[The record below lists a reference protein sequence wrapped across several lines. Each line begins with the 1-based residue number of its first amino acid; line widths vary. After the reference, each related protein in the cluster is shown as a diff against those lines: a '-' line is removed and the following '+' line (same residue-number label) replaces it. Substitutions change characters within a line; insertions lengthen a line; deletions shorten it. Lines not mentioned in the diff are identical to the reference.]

1 MLSPCLQLE
10 DNWQDVTSLADTNS
24 GVLMLHDVNKSSS
37 GLYRCQTLDLDDM
50 TQREG
55 DVELMVNCKAGGQD
69 TAHPVGGTPFLCSC
83 CPAPHPSPRHRRG
96 PGEDGAV
103 LTPSRRGQREAE
115 LQCPQP
121 CCPGLPMEGCKGEQC
136 SGTAILGCPMVP
148 IPAMECGRC

>member
-69 TAHPVGGTPFLCSC
+69 TAHPVGGTPSPLLMLPCS
-83 CPAPHPSPRHRRG
+83 PSF
-96 PGEDGAV
+96 
-103 LTPSRRGQREAE
+103 S
-115 LQCPQP
+115 
-121 CCPGLPMEGCKGEQC
+121 
-136 SGTAILGCPMVP
+136 
-148 IPAMECGRC
+148 